1 MNGLELLR
9 VVLQDAFWSGV
20 AATGFAILFN
30 VPPKTLLSCV
40 LCGAFGHAARTL
52 LMQYGT
58 NIAPATLAGAAL
70 VGVLSVLFARRQ
82 HAPALIYAICG
93 AIPMVP
99 GSFAYQTMMG
109 VIRVSTANAET
120 GMPVLVQTGSDFVN
134 TGLILAAIALGIALP
149 SLLFRRR
156 KPVA

>member
-1 MNGLELLR
+1 MNPLDLLR
-9 VVLQDAFWSGV
+9 VVLQDAFWSGI
-20 AATGFAILFN
+20 AATGFAVLFN
-30 VPPKTLLSCV
+30 VPPRTLIGCV
-40 LCGAFGHAARTL
+40 VCGALGHAARTL
-52 LMQYGT
+52 LMQYGM
-58 NIAPATLAGAAL
+58 NIAPATLAGAAV
-70 VGVLSVLFARRQ
+70 VGVLSYVFARRQ

-109 VIRVSTANAET
+109 VIRVSNANAET
-120 GMPVLVQTGSDFVN
+120 GMPVLAQAGIDFVN